1 MQDKINLKS
10 TQTSKK
16 KKKERKK
23 KKILLLEVLSL
34 IILLPM
40 LIQPSSDVDVN
51 IFLCLIIVFIS
62 SSLN

>member
-16 KKKERKK
+16 KKNPTV
-23 KKILLLEVLSL
+23 LLLEVLSL

-40 LIQPSSDVDVN
+40 LIQHSSDVDVN